1 MYRPPL
7 LLLHLLGLLLSS
19 LHLAAQGEE
28 FSNPSTGAPSN
39 DNSYVLAEK
48 DILTISVFDEK
59 GLGTTQPI
67 DGNNEIKV
75 PLIGKV
81 RVGGLTVREAE
92 ALLEKEFISQEYLRT
107 PLVTI
112 QVQSR
117 KEVSVLGEVNVAG
130 TITFKSDVNN
140 INIIELI
147 AMCGGFTKIAN
158 KKKVQVNRRLE
169 DGSFQTTIIDVDA
182 LLEQE
187 KRDNQG
193 LKQKD
198 LFKVMPGDIVFV
210 PQRFV

>member
-1 MYRPPL
+1 M
-7 LLLHLLGLLLSS
+7 
-19 LHLAAQGEE
+19 
-28 FSNPSTGAPSN
+28 
-39 DNSYVLAEK
+39 
-48 DILTISVFDEK
+48 
-59 GLGTTQPI
+59 
-67 DGNNEIKV
+67 
-75 PLIGKV
+75 
-81 RVGGLTVREAE
+81 REAE